1 MWQTRV
7 SYVDGAYITLVNTEL
22 GFRLFKLGILNFW
35 FRISNTRIAPLVGFC
50 GALPCFDSIRRCA
63 PLIRFCGAIMS
74 YDGELRSHGRLEE
87 QLCCAVQRWWRGSD
101 CDPDHG
107 VVLWLL
113 LCKVS
118 NFWLSFRVVLFFITF
133 REHIQICL
141 WCRGSQNRMRGA
153 HLRMESKQEAHHRIQ
168 PGEQSSYQKP

>member
-63 PLIRFCGAIMS
+63 PLIRFCGAIVS
-74 YDGELRSHGRLEE
+74 YDGELRSHGRFGGAIMWCGPEVVKGDAIAIQTVVSFCGCSFIRLVIFD
-87 QLCCAVQRWWRGSD
+87 LVSGS
-101 CDPDHG
+101 
-107 VVLWLL
+107 V
-113 LCKVS
+113 
-118 NFWLSFRVVLFFITF
+118 FYYF
-133 REHIQICL
+133 
-141 WCRGSQNRMRGA
+141 
-153 HLRMESKQEAHHRIQ
+153 
-168 PGEQSSYQKP
+168 